1 MKRSLLSVSLLLC
14 VACSALAQDKITLK
28 LKYLPGTYVT
38 TMKTSQEQ
46 QITGPQKITQ
56 TVSMTMVMEMTVD
69 KASDNGQQIH
79 VTYKRIAQAIKGGPV
94 EMAYDSADKKGGDE
108 KNPMAILGNMV
119 DAAIDVTLDA
129 DGKVTKVKGMNEIFD
144 KMAKDNPM
152 MGDQMKK
159 SMGDKTV
166 TEMFDGAR
174 RNLPDKPV
182 AVGDKWECTQKVDS
196 PMGGAMDIKTVY
208 TLKKIESADG
218 HKVAIIDVAGGTSVK
233 DAGDKKPDD
242 DATKPKLDIQQTGTM
257 KVNVETG
264 QATESNI
271 DQDMSMDMKVGD
283 TTMSVKSKG
292 KINMTTKEGKY
303 EAAKE

>member
-79 VTYKRIAQAIKGGPV
+79 VTYKRVAQAIKGGPV

-152 MGDQMKK
+152 MGAQMKK

-166 TEMFDGAR
+166 TEMFDGAAGTCPISPSPSATSGNAR
-174 RNLPDKPV
+174 RRSTRQWAARWTSRRSIRSRKS
-182 AVGDKWECTQKVDS
+182 S
-196 PMGGAMDIKTVY
+196 PR
-208 TLKKIESADG
+208 
-218 HKVAIIDVAGGTSVK
+218 
-233 DAGDKKPDD
+233 
-242 DATKPKLDIQQTGTM
+242 TGTRSPLSTWPAGPRSRTPAIRNPM
-257 KVNVETG
+257 
-264 QATESNI
+264 
-271 DQDMSMDMKVGD
+271 
-283 TTMSVKSKG
+283 TMRPNPSWTFSRP
-292 KINMTTKEGKY
+292 
-303 EAAKE
+303 AR